1 MGAADEEWVKAAM
14 TDDMM
19 VVELLLRLH
28 RAPRRQPPL
37 KPVPAALPLEWSV
50 RQRRSKSV
58 SVNNHPK
65 KPAHRA
71 SPTTPLSW
79 SGATSF
85 SGGSAGAGGVGSEES
100 SRPIPLKLSNTARS
114 KNLDI
119 YCHARGKAS
128 DSAIG
133 SGLACFSHSITFPQ
147 FPFTSRNDH
156 NTLPL
161 CMNPTIQSQDIPVTS
176 TDLIPAHGFAKT
188 MSRNPYLWGT
198 VWCGLRFVVGDLGRT
213 QGRRKLAVE
222 ERIDLKRRMAV
233 LRMNLERQRATNEN
247 LKRMKIELQ
256 PHLNRESTS
265 AAEESTSGQP
275 QQDLTTVVMPPVAS
289 INDGSLQPS
298 TSNARPNENAEAASD
313 SKFFL
318 PDLNIPF
325 DEPSPDVVCG
335 VS

>member
-1 MGAADEEWVKAAM
+1 MGGADEEWVKAAM

-19 VVELLLRLH
+19 VVELLVRLH
-28 RAPRRQPPL
+28 HAPRRQPPL
-37 KPVPAALPLEWSV
+37 KPVAAALPLEWSV

-100 SRPIPLKLSNTARS
+100 SRPVPLKLSNTARS
-114 KNLDI
+114 KVNADND
-119 YCHARGKAS
+119 K
-128 DSAIG
+128 
-133 SGLACFSHSITFPQ
+133 T
-147 FPFTSRNDH
+147 TSKRSKKKK
-156 NTLPL
+156 TL
-161 CMNPTIQSQDIPVTS
+161 
-176 TDLIPAHGFAKT
+176 
-188 MSRNPYLWGT
+188 
-198 VWCGLRFVVGDLGRT
+198 
-213 QGRRKLAVE
+213 VE
-222 ERIDLKRRMAV
+222 LKDEESWLLKERIDLKRRMAA

-247 LKRMKIELQ
+247 LKRMKIDLQ

-275 QQDLTTVVMPPVAS
+275 QQDLTTFVMPPAVS

-298 TSNARPNENAEAASD
+298 TSNAHPDENADAASD
-313 SKFFL
+313 AKFIL

>member
-1 MGAADEEWVKAAM
+1 MGGADEEWVKAAM

-28 RAPRRQPPL
+28 HAPRRQPPL
-37 KPVPAALPLEWSV
+37 KPAAVAGALPLEWSV

-100 SRPIPLKLSNTARS
+100 SRPIPLKLSNAARS
-114 KNLDI
+114 KVNAD
-119 YCHARGKAS
+119 S
-128 DSAIG
+128 DK
-133 SGLACFSHSITFPQ
+133 T
-147 FPFTSRNDH
+147 TSKRSRKKK
-156 NTLPL
+156 TL
-161 CMNPTIQSQDIPVTS
+161 
-176 TDLIPAHGFAKT
+176 
-188 MSRNPYLWGT
+188 
-198 VWCGLRFVVGDLGRT
+198 
-213 QGRRKLAVE
+213 VE
-222 ERIDLKRRMAV
+222 LKDEESWLLKERIDLKRQMAA
-233 LRMNLERQRATNEN
+233 LRMDLERQKATNEK

-275 QQDLTTVVMPPVAS
+275 QQDLATIMMPPVVS
-289 INDGSLQPS
+289 INDGSLQSP
-298 TSNARPNENAEAASD
+298 TSNAEAASD
-313 SKFFL
+313 AKFAL

>member
-1 MGAADEEWVKAAM
+1 MGGADEEWVKAAM

-119 YCHARGKAS
+119 YCHARGKES

-133 SGLACFSHSITFPQ
+133 SGLACVNADNDKT
-147 FPFTSRNDH
+147 TSKRSKKKK
-156 NTLPL
+156 TL
-161 CMNPTIQSQDIPVTS
+161 
-176 TDLIPAHGFAKT
+176 
-188 MSRNPYLWGT
+188 
-198 VWCGLRFVVGDLGRT
+198 
-213 QGRRKLAVE
+213 VE
-222 ERIDLKRRMAV
+222 LKDEESWLLKERIDLKRRMAV
-233 LRMNLERQRATNEN
+233 LRLNLERQRATNEN
-247 LKRMKIELQ
+247 LKRMKLWYAVAWYFRTLDVHALAREFVDYALRALIELQ

-298 TSNARPNENAEAASD
+298 TSNARPDENAEAASD